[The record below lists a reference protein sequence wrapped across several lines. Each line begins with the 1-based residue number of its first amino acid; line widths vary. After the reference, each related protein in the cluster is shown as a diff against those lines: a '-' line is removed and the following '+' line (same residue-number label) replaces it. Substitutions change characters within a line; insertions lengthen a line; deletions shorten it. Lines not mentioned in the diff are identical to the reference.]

1 MVPVV
6 SAQSVCAVTAGE
18 ATLPPTFTVVTI
30 PEGDLLHGIFS
41 TCMKTFGISHLAV
54 AGYPDANLVHV
65 STVTAEYL
73 DNDENGSPDNAAVNM
88 ALQSNGATFVHVS
101 AYNDWGAVRDLPQV
115 GYIKEM
121 TLMYAPNGVEYES
134 FKGGTWCGSD
144 CGQPGDGETLEHI
157 PELIQKAGY
166 AYAYLSDFG
175 MESGTLALAM
185 DAAVAGGWYIP
196 DVGWAYGAKQV
207 EYFFWGLATELGMM
221 GDVSPG
227 VCADISGEWTL
238 CTRAEFI
245 ATDTKFHA
253 ILTDTRFN
261 LPLTAPNGS
270 YR

>member
-1 MVPVV
+1 
-6 SAQSVCAVTAGE
+6 
-18 ATLPPTFTVVTI
+18 
-30 PEGDLLHGIFS
+30 
-41 TCMKTFGISHLAV
+41 
-54 AGYPDANLVHV
+54 
-65 STVTAEYL
+65 
-73 DNDENGSPDNAAVNM
+73 
-88 ALQSNGATFVHVS
+88 
-101 AYNDWGAVRDLPQV
+101 
-115 GYIKEM
+115 
-121 TLMYAPNGVEYES
+121 
-134 FKGGTWCGSD
+134 
-144 CGQPGDGETLEHI
+144 
-157 PELIQKAGY
+157 
-166 AYAYLSDFG
+166 

-227 VCADISGEWTL
+227 VCVDISGEWKL